1 MSFGAVSRGVKKEI
15 RMNLKSIL
23 KAAGRYTLG
32 FVKAHWKEFITGL
45 VGGIAATSLSGCAGM
60 DQADHETSTTVWAIG
75 VPGVAILRDTHV
87 APDNRGDSRNTAT
100 QVNTLDVEPK
110 IK

>member
-1 MSFGAVSRGVKKEI
+1 MDF
-15 RMNLKSIL
+15 KSML

-32 FVKAHWKEFITGL
+32 FVKAHWKEFVTGL

-60 DQADHETSTTVWAIG
+60 DQADHQTATTVWAVGI
-75 VPGVAILRDTHV
+75 PGVAILRDTRI

>member
-1 MSFGAVSRGVKKEI
+1 MEI
-15 RMNLKSIL
+15 QMNFKSIL
-23 KAAGRYTLG
+23 KAVGLYTLG
-32 FVKAHWKEFITGL
+32 FAKAHWKAFISGL
-45 VGGIAATSLSGCAGM
+45 VGGIAAGSFSGCAGM

-75 VPGVAILRDTHV
+75 VPGVAILRDSRIT
-87 APDNRGDSRNTAT
+87 PDNRGTSANTST